1 MWCSLLI
8 INHLSIRN
16 KVTWALVVSTH
27 KARGVMVM
35 ANMYVLIIAIMEWY
49 KTDAIIFYCIYAV
62 VIRIKILTWW
72 SDESWGHKKISP
84 RFAISTG
91 IYEHMHKQ
99 IIYLKASTHIYVRI
113 RGKHKQAKKERHC
126 ACKNIARECRG
137 RDSNPRSFTPR
148 CKKNGIKRLTKV
160 CLTRC
165 DGFVWWQK
173 SHVFERQPPN

>member
-8 INHLSIRN
+8 INHLSIGN
-16 KVTWALVVSTH
+16 KVTWALVMSTH

-72 SDESWGHKKISP
+72 NDESWGHKKISP

-99 IIYLKASTHIYVRI
+99 IIYLKAFTHVYVQI
-113 RGKHKQAKKERHC
+113 RGKHKQAKKRAALRVQKHC
-126 ACKNIARECRG
+126 AWLSRVGLEPTISGSKMQKG
-137 RDSNPRSFTPR
+137 RD
-148 CKKNGIKRLTKV
+148 
-160 CLTRC
+160 
-165 DGFVWWQK
+165 
-173 SHVFERQPPN
+173 